1 MLETFTSARS
11 IRSAILGAMTD
22 DDAHS
27 VDDAAEEWFR
37 YIDANLKRVL
47 LERCSKVGPRLT
59 KFVDNRDL
67 HLLKFRLASEMTE
80 HRSRRSISD
89 QIDAVSDQKIKDA
102 LYALPSTRRS
112 DRAKDAAG
120 AFALATFTT
129 TLVADTPYSLAD
141 PWTVEAA
148 LNVVDGLVPEVQG
161 PGVTLLIHQDP
172 QVRTFK
178 GAVAARFIA
187 SVQKFGT
194 VSKTVAFLEHV
205 AKSMATNAPVTLPP
219 WVRALRTQQEA
230 LRADMEILRL
240 AAQLQPPAA
249 L

>member
-1 MLETFTSARS
+1 
-11 IRSAILGAMTD
+11 MTD

-27 VDDAAEEWFR
+27 VDDAAEAWFR
-37 YIDANLKRVL
+37 HLDANLKRVL

-59 KFVDNRDL
+59 KFIDYRDL
-67 HLLKFRLASEMTE
+67 HLLKFRLASEMME
-80 HRSRRSISD
+80 RRSRRSISD

-129 TLVADTPYSLAD
+129 TLAADTPYLLVD

-161 PGVTLLIHQDP
+161 PGVTLLIPQDP

-178 GAVAARFIA
+178 GEVATSFVA
-187 SVQKFGT
+187 SVKKFGT
-194 VSKTVAFLEHV
+194 VSHTVAFLEHV
-205 AKSMATNAPVTLPP
+205 ARSMATSTPVSLPH
-219 WVRALRTQQEA
+219 WLRTLRGQQQA
-230 LRADMEILRL
+230 LRADLEILRL
-240 AAQLQPPAA
+240 AAQPLPPAA